1 MSSSRLF
8 ARKSIETLQRQTQ
21 ENGMRKVLGPLQ
33 LVLLGI
39 GCIVGAGI
47 YVMIGPAA
55 AAYAGPGVMI
65 SFLIAGAA
73 CSLTALCYAELAAAV
88 PAAGS
93 SYAYCY
99 AAMGE
104 VYAWTLG
111 WLLMLEYGLAGSLLA
126 VGFAGYFTSLLANFG
141 IHLPEAISVSW
152 LQSSVVDG
160 HISFHRSGGIN
171 LVAAAALACIAVV
184 LVLGVSK
191 AAWVN
196 TLLVAIKLAVLASF
210 VAIGIGAVDVHH
222 WVPLIP
228 ANEGGF
234 TYGWPGVLRA
244 SSILFFAY
252 LGFET
257 VSTAAGE
264 TANPQRAMPIGIL
277 GALGVST
284 IIYIIVAA
292 VLTGIVPFR
301 ELGVPDPIAVAV
313 DRIGHPGFAVMI
325 KIGALA
331 GLSSVLLVNG
341 YGHSRICYAMAQD
354 GLFPPAFARLSSRFR
369 TPWIGCILVCGISA
383 VLAALFPLSILG
395 DFVSI
400 GTALA
405 FSIVALSLMWL
416 RTTRPDIPRPFRVP
430 FGGFHIGRVWIGYI
444 PTAAIILCVAMVLPI
459 TLDIIESARRGNAL
473 PAAILGG
480 YACLGAFIYFSFGAN
495 GAKRARTAA
504 MEAGQRAAE
513 TA

>member
-1 MSSSRLF
+1 MSTSRLF
-8 ARKSIETLQRQTQ
+8 ARKSIETLQRQTRD
-21 ENGMRKVLGPLQ
+21 NGMRKVLGPLQ

-55 AAYAGPGVMI
+55 ANYAGPGVML
-65 SFLIAGAA
+65 SFLIAGVA
-73 CSLTALCYAELAAAV
+73 CALTALCYAELAAAV

-93 SYAYCY
+93 SYTYCY

-126 VGFAGYFTSLLANFG
+126 VGFAGYLASLLGDFG
-141 IHLPEAISVSW
+141 IHLPAAISTSW
-152 LQSSVVDG
+152 LQSSVVEG
-160 HISFHRSGGIN
+160 HIGFHVSGGIN
-171 LVAAAALACIAVV
+171 LVAAGALAGIAAILIV
-184 LVLGVSK
+184 GVSK
-191 AAWVN
+191 SAWVN
-196 TLLVAIKLAVLASF
+196 AVLVAIKIAVLASF
-210 VAIGIGAVDVHH
+210 VAIGIGAVDAHH
-222 WVPLIP
+222 WTPFVP

-234 TYGWPGVLRA
+234 TYGWQGVLRA

-264 TANPQRAMPIGIL
+264 TKDPQRAMPIGIL

-284 IIYIIVAA
+284 VVYIVVAA

-301 ELGVPDPIAVAV
+301 ELGVADPIAVAV
-313 DRIGHPGFAVMI
+313 DRIGHPGFAVLI
-325 KIGALA
+325 KIGALT
-331 GLSSVLLVNG
+331 GLASVLLVNG

-354 GLFPPAFARLSSRFR
+354 GLLPSAFARLSPRFR
-369 TPWIGCILVCGISA
+369 TPWIGCLLVCAISA

-405 FSIVALSLMWL
+405 FVIVALSLMWL

-430 FGGFHIGRVWIGYI
+430 LGGFHVGRVWIGYI
-444 PTAAIILCVAMVLPI
+444 PTSAIVLCIAMILPVV
-459 TLDIIESARRGNAL
+459 LDIVTMARRGNLL

-480 YACLGAFIYFSFGAN
+480 YACLGALIYVFYGIN
-495 GAKRARTAA
+495 RARVVQLDAQQ
-504 MEAGQRAAE
+504 AG
-513 TA
+513 

>member
-1 MSSSRLF
+1 MSASRLF

-55 AAYAGPGVMI
+55 ANYAGPGVML

-73 CSLTALCYAELAAAV
+73 CALTALCYAELAAAV

-93 SYAYCY
+93 SYTYCY

-104 VYAWTLG
+104 ICAWTLG

-126 VGFAGYFTSLLANFG
+126 VGFAGYLVSLLGDFG
-141 IHLPEAISVSW
+141 IHLPAAISTSW
-152 LQSSVVDG
+152 LHSSLVDG
-160 HISFHRSGGIN
+160 HPVFQISGGFN
-171 LVAAAALACIAVV
+171 FVAVAALAAIAVV
-184 LVLGVSK
+184 LVIGVSK
-191 AAWVN
+191 SAWVN
-196 TLLVAIKLAVLASF
+196 AILVTIKIAVLASF
-210 VAIGIGAVDVHH
+210 VVIGVGSIDPHH
-222 WVPLIP
+222 WSPLVP

-234 TYGWPGVLRA
+234 TYGWQGVLRA

-264 TANPQRAMPIGIL
+264 TKDPQHAMPIGIL
-277 GALGVST
+277 GALSAST
-284 IIYIIVAA
+284 AIYIIVAA

-313 DRIGHPGFAVMI
+313 DRIGHPGFAVLI
-325 KIGALA
+325 KIGALT
-331 GLSSVLLVNG
+331 GLASVLLVNG

-354 GLFPPAFARLSSRFR
+354 GLLPSAFARLNPRFR
-369 TPWIGCILVCGISA
+369 TPWMGCILVCAISA
-383 VLAALFPLSILG
+383 LLAALFPLSILG

-405 FSIVALSLMWL
+405 FIIVALSLIWL
-416 RTTRPDIPRPFRVP
+416 RTTRPDIARPFRVP
-430 FGGFHIGRVWIGYI
+430 LGGFRLGNVWIGYI
-444 PTAAIILCVAMVLPI
+444 PIAAIVLCIAMILPVV
-459 TLDIIESARRGNAL
+459 LDIAEQTRRGDVL
-473 PAAILGG
+473 PAALLGG
-480 YACLGAFIYFSFGAN
+480 YGVLGALVYAFYGM
-495 GAKRARTAA
+495 RRTRR
-504 MEAGQRAAE
+504 GE
-513 TA
+513 TV

>member
-1 MSSSRLF
+1 MTASRLF
-8 ARKSIETLQRQTQ
+8 TRKSIETLQQQTR

-55 AAYAGPGVMI
+55 ASYAGPGVML
-65 SFLIAGAA
+65 SFLIAGLA
-73 CSLTALCYAELAAAV
+73 CALTALCYAELAAAV

-93 SYAYCY
+93 SYTYCY

-126 VGFAGYFTSLLANFG
+126 VGFAGYFASLLGDFGVHLPAVISTSL
-141 IHLPEAISVSW
+141 

-160 HISFHRSGGIN
+160 HIGFHASGGVN
-171 LVAAAALACIAVV
+171 LIAAGALAGIAAILIV
-184 LVLGVSK
+184 GVSK
-191 AAWVN
+191 SAWVN
-196 TLLVAIKLAVLASF
+196 AVLVAIKIAVLAAF
-210 VAIGIGAVDVHH
+210 VAIGIGSVDVHH
-222 WVPLIP
+222 WSPFVP
-228 ANEGGF
+228 ANEGCF
-234 TYGWPGVLRA
+234 TYGWQGVLRA

-264 TANPQRAMPIGIL
+264 TKDPQRAMPIGIL

-313 DRIGHPGFAVMI
+313 DRIGHPGFAVLI
-325 KIGALA
+325 KIGALT
-331 GLSSVLLVNG
+331 GLASVLLVNG

-354 GLFPPAFARLSSRFR
+354 GLLPSAFARLSPRFR
-369 TPWIGCILVCGISA
+369 TPWIGCLLVCAISA

-405 FSIVALSLMWL
+405 FVIVALSLMWL

-430 FGGFHIGRVWIGYI
+430 LGGFHIGRIWIGYI
-444 PTAAIILCVAMVLPI
+444 PTAAIVLCIAMILPVVLDIVAM
-459 TLDIIESARRGNAL
+459 ARRGNLL
-473 PAAILGG
+473 PAAILGS
-480 YACLGAFIYFSFGAN
+480 YACLGALIYVFYGMN
-495 GAKRARTAA
+495 RA
-504 MEAGQRAAE
+504 QRRA
-513 TA
+513 

>member
-1 MSSSRLF
+1 MSTSRLF

-55 AAYAGPGVMI
+55 ANYAGPGVML

-73 CSLTALCYAELAAAV
+73 CALTALCYAELASAV

-93 SYAYCY
+93 SYTYCY

-104 VYAWTLG
+104 IYAWTLG

-126 VGFAGYFTSLLANFG
+126 VGFAGYLVSLLGDFG
-141 IHLPEAISVSW
+141 IHLSAAISTSW
-152 LQSSVVDG
+152 LQSSLVDG
-160 HISFHRSGGIN
+160 HPVFHISGGFN
-171 LVAAAALACIAVV
+171 LVAVSALAAIAVV
-184 LVLGVSK
+184 LVIGVSK
-191 AAWVN
+191 SAWVN
-196 TLLVAIKLAVLASF
+196 AVLVAIKIAVLASF
-210 VAIGIGAVDVHH
+210 VAIGVGAVDAHH
-222 WVPLIP
+222 WSPFVP

-234 TYGWPGVLRA
+234 TYGWQGVLRA

-264 TANPQRAMPIGIL
+264 TKNPQHAMPIGIL
-277 GALGVST
+277 GALSAST
-284 IIYIIVAA
+284 AIYIIVAA

-313 DRIGHPGFAVMI
+313 DRIGHPGFAVLI
-325 KIGALA
+325 KIGALT
-331 GLSSVLLVNG
+331 GLASVLLVNG

-354 GLFPPAFARLSSRFR
+354 GLLPRVFARLNPRFR
-369 TPWIGCILVCGISA
+369 TPWIGCILVCAISA
-383 VLAALFPLSILG
+383 LLAALFPLSILG

-405 FSIVALSLMWL
+405 FIIVALSLMWL
-416 RTTRPDIPRPFRVP
+416 RTTRPDIARPFRVP
-430 FGGFHIGRVWIGYI
+430 FGGFHVGRVWIGYI
-444 PTAAIILCVAMVLPI
+444 PVGAILLCITMILPVI
-459 TLDIIESARRGNAL
+459 LDIVEQTRRGDVL
-473 PAAILGG
+473 PAAVLGG
-480 YACLGAFIYFSFGAN
+480 YACLGVLIYVLYGMKRSDLVAAN
-495 GAKRARTAA
+495 PVD
-504 MEAGQRAAE
+504 
-513 TA
+513 